1 MLDSIAAISFGI
13 IIPARY
19 ASTRFPGKPLQDLGG
34 KSMIQ
39 RVVEAA
45 KASNPTMGVAVATD
59 DLRIADH
66 IRPFCEVV
74 MTDANHPS
82 GTDRCAEA
90 LDKLGWDCDVVV
102 NLQGDEPFIKSEQVA
117 LLVSAFEN
125 PNTEIA
131 TLKIGIQKIEEIQN
145 PNVVKVVC
153 DCNDQALY
161 FSRLPIPFNRNG
173 ESQGAGVQY
182 YRHIGMY
189 AFKADALRKVAQ
201 LSPSTLEQTEM
212 LEQLRWLENG
222 MGIGVKETTW
232 ASPAIDTPEDL
243 EKALKFV

>member
-1 MLDSIAAISFGI
+1 MSGVSFGI

-45 KASNPTMGVAVATD
+45 KASNPTLGVAVATD
-59 DLRIADH
+59 DVRIAEH

-90 LDKLGWDCDVVV
+90 LEALGWDCDVVV
-102 NLQGDEPFIKSEQVA
+102 NLQGDEPFIKSEQVD
-117 LLVSAFEN
+117 LLLSAFEN

-131 TLKIGIQKIEEIQN
+131 TLKIGIGEPEEIQN

-153 DCNDQALY
+153 DVNDQALY
-161 FSRLPIPFNRNG
+161 FSRSPIPFIRNTASAADG
-173 ESQGAGVQY
+173 IQY
-182 YRHIGMY
+182 FRHIGMY
-189 AFKADALRKVAQ
+189 AFRADALRRVAK
-201 LSPSTLEQTEM
+201 LSPSKLEQTEM

-222 MGIGVKETTW
+222 MGIGVKETNW
-232 ASPAIDTPEDL
+232 ASPAIDTPEDVA
-243 EKALKFV
+243 KALRFV

>member
-1 MLDSIAAISFGI
+1 MSGVTFGI

-45 KASNPTMGVAVATD
+45 KASNPTLGVAVATD
-59 DLRIADH
+59 DVRIAEH
-66 IRPFCEVV
+66 IRPFCDVV

-90 LDKLGWDCDVVV
+90 LEALGWDCDVVV
-102 NLQGDEPFIKSEQVA
+102 NLQGDEPFIKSEQVD
-117 LLVSAFEN
+117 LLLSAFDN

-131 TLKIGIQKIEEIQN
+131 TLKIGIGEPEEIQN

-153 DCNDQALY
+153 DVNDQALY
-161 FSRLPIPFNRNG
+161 FSRSPIPFNRNTSSPTDG
-173 ESQGAGVQY
+173 IQY

-189 AFKADALRKVAQ
+189 AFRTAALRTVAK
-201 LSPSTLEQTEM
+201 LSPSKLEQTEM

-232 ASPAIDTPEDL
+232 ASPAIDTPEDVA
-243 EKALKFV
+243 KALRFV

>member
-1 MLDSIAAISFGI
+1 MSGVSFGI

-19 ASTRFPGKPLQDLGG
+19 ASTRFPGKPLQDFGG

-45 KASNPTMGVAVATD
+45 KASNPTLGVAVATD
-59 DLRIADH
+59 DVRIAEH

-74 MTDANHPS
+74 LTDANHPS

-90 LDKLGWDCDVVV
+90 LEALGWDCDVVV
-102 NLQGDEPFIKSEQVA
+102 NLQGDEPFIKSEQVD
-117 LLVSAFEN
+117 LLLSAFEN

-131 TLKIGIQKIEEIQN
+131 TLKIGIGEPEEIQN

-153 DCNDQALY
+153 DVNDQALY
-161 FSRLPIPFNRNG
+161 FSRSPIPFNRNAAISG
-173 ESQGAGVQY
+173 YGVQY

-189 AFKADALRKVAQ
+189 AFRTAALRKVAK
-201 LSPSTLEQTEM
+201 LSPSKLEQTEM

-232 ASPAIDTPEDL
+232 ASPAIDTPEDVA
-243 EKALKFV
+243 KALRFV

>member
-1 MLDSIAAISFGI
+1 MSGTSFGI

-34 KSMIQ
+34 KTMIE

-45 KASNPTMGVAVATD
+45 MLAHPDAGVAVATD
-59 DLRIADH
+59 DVRIAEH
-66 IRPFCEVV
+66 IQSKCEVV
-74 MTDANHPS
+74 MTSDLHPS

-90 LDKLGWDCDVVV
+90 LTILGWDCDVVV
-102 NLQGDEPFIKSEQVA
+102 NLQGDEPFIKPEQVA
-117 LLVSAFEN
+117 LLVSAFEH
-125 PNTEIA
+125 PKIDIA
-131 TLKIGIQKIEEIQN
+131 TLKIAIGEAEDSQN

-153 DCNDQALY
+153 DVNDQALY
-161 FSRLPIPFNRNG
+161 FSRSPIPFNRNG
-173 ESQGAGVQY
+173 QFMDSGVQY

-189 AFKADALRKVAQ
+189 AFRRAALLKVAQ
-201 LSPSTLEQTEM
+201 LSPSGLEKTEM

-232 ASPAIDTPEDL
+232 ASPAIDTPEDVK
-243 EKALKFV
+243 KALRFV